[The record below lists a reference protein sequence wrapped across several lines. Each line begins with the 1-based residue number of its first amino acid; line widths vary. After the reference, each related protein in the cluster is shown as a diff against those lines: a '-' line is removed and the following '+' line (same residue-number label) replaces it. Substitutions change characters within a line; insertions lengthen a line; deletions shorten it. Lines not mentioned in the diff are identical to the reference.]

1 MLQRDRMTARQ
12 GRAGRLGAAITR
24 HPREFTAIL
33 MAGLATATIFVNA
46 LFLQHGPHPAP
57 IFALKPPTPP
67 ADHSAP
73 LQPRTV
79 EQRFVPEPVRAPSTV
94 ARPAHSDPI
103 ADLIAPSKRV
113 VAIQRALS
121 EFGYGQIKPTGVYG
135 PETRAAIEKF
145 ESTHHMQV
153 TGQISDRL
161 TRELSSMTGRSLD

>member
-1 MLQRDRMTARQ
+1 MTARQ
-12 GRAGRLGAAITR
+12 GRAGRLGAAIAR

-46 LFLQHGPHPAP
+46 LFLQQGPHPAP
-57 IFALKPPTPP
+57 IFALKPPPP

>member
-1 MLQRDRMTARQ
+1 MTARQ
-12 GRAGRLGAAITR
+12 GRAGRLGAAIAR

-57 IFALKPPTPP
+57 IFVLKPPTPP

-145 ESTHHMQV
+145 ESTHHIQV